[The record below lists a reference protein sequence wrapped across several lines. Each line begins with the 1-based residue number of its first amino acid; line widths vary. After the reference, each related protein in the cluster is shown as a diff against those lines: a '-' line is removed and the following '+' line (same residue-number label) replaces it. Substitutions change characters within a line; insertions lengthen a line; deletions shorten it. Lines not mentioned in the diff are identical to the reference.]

1 MAKSAYNSISGAL
14 GLVVAVGSEG
24 RILHFTGDIYHGV
37 EVPSPTRANLRA
49 VHVLSPL
56 CAWAVGEHGTV
67 LRWDGTAWHAVVMA
81 SLEDDLLAVWG
92 ATPEDIWVGGWGFLA
107 QNAGNQNGTVLT
119 RTDNTVVGV
128 WGSGP
133 EDVWLLCAG
142 RLLLHW
148 NGTTCKLHELPG
160 DEGDEYFAIGGGTAD
175 EAVWIG
181 GMAGLVLRGDGEGWE
196 EINARTEA
204 NITGICAITEE
215 NVWVTTNE
223 GQIRHFNGGGW
234 RTEVFSP
241 FGWLSGLCV
250 VDGTIWACG
259 AGGVVLQHRS
269 EDGGDRE

>member
-1 MAKSAYNSISGAL
+1 MAKTTFNAISGTL
-14 GLVVAVGSEG
+14 GLLVSVGNDG
-24 RILHFTGDIYHGV
+24 KVRHHTGDSYRGQ

-49 VHVLSPL
+49 VHVLSPS

-67 LRWDGTAWHAVVMA
+67 LRWDGTAWHSVVMA
-81 SLEDDLLAVWG
+81 GPEDDLLAVWG
-92 ATPEDIWVGGWGFLA
+92 TPGDIWIGGWGFLA
-107 QNAGNQNGTVLT
+107 QHVSDKTVLT
-119 RTDNTVVGV
+119 RTENTIVAI

-142 RLLLHW
+142 RILLHW

-181 GMAGLVLRGDGEGWE
+181 GMSGLVLRGDGEGWE
-196 EINARTEA
+196 ELDARTEA
-204 NITGICAITEE
+204 NITGIVAITEE
-215 NVWVTTNE
+215 DVWVTTSE
-223 GQIRHFNGGGW
+223 GQIRHFNGGAW
-234 RTEVFSP
+234 RTEAFSA

-259 AGGVVLQHRS
+259 AGSVVLQHCPD
-269 EDGGDRE
+269 DGSNNE